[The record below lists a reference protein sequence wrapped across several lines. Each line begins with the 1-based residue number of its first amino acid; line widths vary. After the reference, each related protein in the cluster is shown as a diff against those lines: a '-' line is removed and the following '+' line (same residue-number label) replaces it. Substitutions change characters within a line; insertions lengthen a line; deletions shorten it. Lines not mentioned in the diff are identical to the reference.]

1 MSLHYWQYF
10 LAIEKSL
17 VETERYIEIASMDNY
32 QTYSIEF
39 ARILLSASSEVD
51 VICKLLCK
59 KIDSTKTP
67 KNINEYREII
77 TNNYCLFFKTHFD
90 CLIPKILF
98 YKSFGFKIRNRT
110 DSVVKMGKPG
120 KSRMVKEV

>member
-17 VETERYIEIASMDNY
+17 VETERYVEIASDNY

-77 TNNYCLFFKTHFD
+77 TNNYPNFFSIKVLVSRYGIE
-90 CLIPKILF
+90 LIPWSKWE
-98 YKSFGFKIRNRT
+98 N
-110 DSVVKMGKPG
+110 P
-120 KSRMVKEV
+120 ENPEW